1 MCPGRLCEQRFLF
14 SLHKESLGKN
24 GWQRLKSLAR
34 RLRMPAEYEARML
47 SELVE
52 ADIIHLG
59 YEGSD
64 DINHSSARI
73 CKVYL
78 EFTERF
84 FEKTGALAKKSTELL
99 HLAFKWDAN
108 NPSRRTVTHYRC
120 QPNMSGADLEAEI
133 NQAFPAS
140 VDGAGDCGIEGKKLS
155 LIMLQQAYQRIDAEE
170 LLLMQV
176 VEEGNRRYS
185 FDLNLY
191 DAEMTLVKIEPTL
204 AAVAELLD
212 VPEAQWRKWFEA
224 HSDEVLGHMAAG
236 TDRDGELFF
245 SFYFGVESR
254 QPR

>member
-1 MCPGRLCEQRFLF
+1 MYPGRFCDQRFLF
-14 SLHKESLGKN
+14 SLNKEALEKD
-24 GWQRLKSLAR
+24 GWRRLKSLAR

-47 SELVE
+47 IELSE
-52 ADIIHLG
+52 ANIIHLG

-64 DINHSSARI
+64 DTSHGSAHTF
-73 CKVYL
+73 KVYL
-78 EFTERF
+78 EFAERF
-84 FEKTGALAKKSTELL
+84 FEKTSDAAKNSTELL

-108 NPSRRTVTHYRC
+108 NPSRRAVTHYRC
-120 QPNMSGADLEAEI
+120 QPNMSCADLEAEI
-133 NQAFPAS
+133 NQAFPAP
-140 VDGAGDCGIEGKKLS
+140 VEGVGDRGIGGGELS
-155 LIMLQQAYQRIDAEE
+155 LRVLQQACQRIDAEE

-176 VEEGNRRYS
+176 VEEGNRRHS

-191 DAEMTLVKIEPTL
+191 DAGMTLAEFEPSL
-204 AAVAELLD
+204 VAVAELLE

-254 QPR
+254 QP

>member
-1 MCPGRLCEQRFLF
+1 MYPGRFCDQRFLF
-14 SLHKESLGKN
+14 SLSKEALEKD
-24 GWQRLKSLAR
+24 GWRRLKSLAR
-34 RLRMPAEYEARML
+34 CLRMPAEYEARML
-47 SELVE
+47 IELSE
-52 ADIIHLG
+52 ANIIHLG

-64 DINHSSARI
+64 DTSHGSDHT

-78 EFTERF
+78 EFAERF
-84 FEKTGALAKKSTELL
+84 FEKTAAAAKNSTELL

-108 NPSRRTVTHYRC
+108 DPSRRAVTHYRC
-120 QPNMSGADLEAEI
+120 QPNMSCADLEAEI

-140 VDGAGDCGIEGKKLS
+140 IKGVGEGGKLS
-155 LIMLQQAYQRIDAEE
+155 LRMLQQACQRVDAEE

-191 DAEMTLVKIEPTL
+191 NAEMTLAEIEPTL
-204 AAVAELLD
+204 VAAAELLD
-212 VPEAQWRKWFEA
+212 VPEAQWRRWFEA
-224 HSDEVLGHMAAG
+224 HGDEVLGHMAAG

-254 QPR
+254 QP